1 MELHDLHDREFKIT
15 VIKMLT
21 GVKRTMNEQNDN
33 FNKEKI

>member
-21 GVKRTMNEQNDN
+21 KVKGTMHEQNE
-33 FNKEKI
+33 F